1 MDPSIYVRLNESQR
15 KAAKKLIITKIRA
28 SEQVSSSHL
37 IPPHFS
43 QPQGTASSSTSN
55 NGASRALSTNA
66 LDVFSQM
73 CGDFSATMP
82 STSTSSTI
90 KTLTIDEELSRY
102 IVKATSG
109 GDFQPFWNTHQSLF
123 PRLAQL
129 VRRYGIVPATSI
141 ASEAAFSIAGFM
153 QRKQRSSLSPLTLQ
167 YSMVLKD
174 RRLLD
179 KVAKT

>member
-1 MDPSIYVRLNESQR
+1 M
-15 KAAKKLIITKIRA
+15 IIAKIRA
-28 SEQVSSSHL
+28 TEQASSSNLILLHSSQPPATVSSSTTH
-37 IPPHFS
+37 
-43 QPQGTASSSTSN
+43 T
-55 NGASRALSTNA
+55 GASRAPGRSA

-73 CGDFSATMP
+73 CGDLSATMP
-82 STSTSSTI
+82 STSTSPTI
-90 KTLTIDEELSRY
+90 KTLTVDEELSRY
-102 IVKATSG
+102 IAKATSG
-109 GDFQPFWNTHQSLF
+109 CDFQPFWNTHQSLF

-141 ASEAAFSIAGFM
+141 ASEAAFSIAAFI

>member
-1 MDPSIYVRLNESQR
+1 MIIAKIKGTEQTSSSNMIPLHSSQPQV
-15 KAAKKLIITKIRA
+15 T
-28 SEQVSSSHL
+28 VSSSTTTH
-37 IPPHFS
+37 
-43 QPQGTASSSTSN
+43 N
-55 NGASRALSTNA
+55 DASRVPRRNA
-66 LDVFSQM
+66 LDVLSQM
-73 CGDFSATMP
+73 CGDPSPTVS
-82 STSTSSTI
+82 STSTSSTL

-102 IVKATSG
+102 IAKATSG

-141 ASEAAFSIAGFM
+141 ASEAAFSVAGFI

-174 RRLLD
+174 RRRLE
-179 KVAKT
+179 KVAKS